1 MPNFKDGDLVLDTR
15 GNLGIVLRSYKNIM
29 GIFYEI
35 MFDGVAVTL
44 PEEEIRKNG

>member
-1 MPNFKDGDLVLDTR
+1 MPNFKEGDLVLDTR

-35 MFDGVAVTL
+35 MFDGIVTSL